1 MVSFKQFSE
10 IDLRVGIIV
19 SVEEMEGA
27 RKPMYKL
34 RVDLGEMGSR
44 NIAAG
49 IKERYSK
56 EELLGKA
63 IVVVANLDPKHIGD
77 FVSEGMLLA
86 AEDDSAVSII
96 TPDRSLKPGSIIR

>member
-19 SVEEMEGA
+19 SVEELEGA
-27 RKPMYKL
+27 RKPLYKL
-34 RVDLGEMGSR
+34 KVDLGDMGFR

-49 IKERYSK
+49 IKDRYSK

-63 IVVVANLDPKHIGD
+63 IVVVANLDPKPVGS

-86 AEDDSAVSII
+86 AEDDHAVSII
-96 TPDRSLKPGSIIR
+96 TVDRGLKPGSIVK